1 MNAFL
6 YLIFTSGRNRLMT
19 ALRRVR
25 SPRYAA
31 ALIVGGL
38 YIWSFLLR
46 PNSGATGISSL
57 LGQPTEM
64 IITVL
69 LVVTLMGSWVFGS
82 DTTALAFTEA
92 ELSLLFPAPL
102 SRRALIG
109 YKLTRAQIAVIINV
123 LIWVFILRRGGT
135 VLPAAMRAIA
145 MWVLFSTLNLHRLGA
160 ALVRSAWRE
169 HGAAGSRRN
178 RWSIVVFAAV
188 ALSLVASLIGARV
201 ELGAVHSTGEFF
213 TVLGRVLSLPPASI
227 GLYPFHLIVA
237 PAFAQTPA
245 GWERAILPATA
256 MVIVHA
262 VWVFRT
268 DTAFED
274 AAIEASAERSRRLD
288 AIRARRSVGAIA
300 PPRSAASTLRLA
312 SVGHPALAIFWKNML
327 CLRRTAQLRVFVGPV
342 TMAIAIGAATSGA
355 GMDLGA
361 VLAVGALV
369 LTGMLLL
376 FGGRLI
382 RNDLRHDMQ
391 HLPLIKSLPIPP
403 GEIVIAE
410 VASSALPMALVQM
423 VLVDFAYTALLASHS
438 NPFGG
443 DVRLAMLLASPFA
456 LLAVNTAILTIQNA
470 TAVLFPA
477 WVRLGPVVS
486 VGVEALGQNL
496 LATVATIF
504 SLAIGLVVPMLAAW
518 LVVTL
523 TMASRTRAT
532 QFGVLIVTASVVLA
546 IETYGAMRLLGRA
559 LSKAEPLQTA

>member
-1 MNAFL
+1 MSAFL
-6 YLIFTSGRNRLMT
+6 YLIWTSGRNRFLT

-31 ALIVGGL
+31 ALLVGGL

-46 PNSGATGISSL
+46 PNSGAAGISSL

-82 DTTALAFTEA
+82 DTTALAFTQA

-145 MWVLFSTLNLHRLGA
+145 IWVLFSTLNLHRLGA

-188 ALSLVASLIGARV
+188 GVSLLAGIIGGRA
-201 ELGAVHSTGEFF
+201 ELGAVHSTGGFF
-213 TVLGRVLSLPPASI
+213 TVLGHVLSLPPASI

-237 PAFAQTPA
+237 PAFAQSRA
-245 GWERAILPATA
+245 EWSRAIVPAVG

-262 VWVFRT
+262 WWVFRT

-274 AAIEASAERSRRLD
+274 AALEASAERARRLD

-300 PPRSAASTLRLA
+300 APRSAASTLRLA

-355 GMDLGA
+355 GLDLAA
-361 VLAVGALV
+361 VFAVGALV
-369 LTGMLLL
+369 LMGMLLL

-410 VASSALPMALVQM
+410 VASSALPMAAVQM
-423 VLVDFAYTALLASHS
+423 VLVGFAY
-438 NPFGG
+438 
-443 DVRLAMLLASPFA
+443 LAMLASRANPLGADMRLAILIASPFA
-456 LLAVNTAILTIQNA
+456 VVAVNTAILTIQNA

-504 SLAIGLVVPMLAAW
+504 SLALGLIVPLVAAW
-518 LVVTL
+518 VTV
-523 TMASRTRAT
+523 TVSVTGQSRAIHLA
-532 QFGVLIVTASVVLA
+532 VMIITAAVVLG

-559 LSKAEPLQTA
+559 LSRAEPLQTD

>member
-1 MNAFL
+1 MNAFA
-6 YLIFTSGRNRLMT
+6 YLIWTSGRNRFVT

-31 ALIVGGL
+31 ALLVGGL

-46 PNSGATGISSL
+46 PNSGANSISSL
-57 LGQPTEM
+57 LGQPTEV

-82 DTTALAFTEA
+82 DTTALAFTQA

-145 MWVLFSTLNLHRLGA
+145 IWVLFSTLNLHRLGA

-169 HGAAGSRRN
+169 HGLAGSRRN

-188 ALSLVASLIGARV
+188 GVLLFAGIIGGRG
-201 ELGAVHSTGEFF
+201 ELGAVHSTGAFF
-213 TVLGRVLSLPPASI
+213 TVLGRVLSMPPASI

-237 PAFAQTPA
+237 PAFAQSVA
-245 GWERAILPATA
+245 EWDRAIIPAVG
-256 MVIVHA
+256 MVIIHA
-262 VWVFRT
+262 WWVFRT

-288 AIRARRSVGAIA
+288 AIRARRTVGAIA
-300 PPRSAASTLRLA
+300 APRSAGSTLRLA

-342 TMAIAIGAATSGA
+342 TMAIAIGGATSGA
-355 GMDLGA
+355 GADLGA
-361 VLAVGALV
+361 VFAIGLLV

-403 GEIVIAE
+403 GEIVLAE
-410 VASSALPMALVQM
+410 VASSALPMAIVQ
-423 VLVDFAYTALLASHS
+423 TALIELAYVATLTSRV
-438 NPFGG
+438 NPLGG
-443 DVRLAMLLASPFA
+443 DVRVALVIAAPFA
-456 LLAVNTAILTIQNA
+456 VLSLNAAILTIQNA

-496 LATVATIF
+496 LATVATLF
-504 SLAIGLVVPMLAAW
+504 PWRSVSSCHW
-518 LVVTL
+518 
-523 TMASRTRAT
+523 SRR
-532 QFGVLIVTASVVLA
+532 G
-546 IETYGAMRLLGRA
+546 
-559 LSKAEPLQTA
+559 

>member
-1 MNAFL
+1 MSAFA
-6 YLIFTSGRNRLMT
+6 YLIWTSGRNRFVT
-19 ALRRVR
+19 GLRRVR

-31 ALIVGGL
+31 ALLVGGL

-46 PNSGATGISSL
+46 PNSGANSISSL
-57 LGQPTEM
+57 LGQPTEV

-82 DTTALAFTEA
+82 DTTALAFTQA

-145 MWVLFSTLNLHRLGA
+145 IWVLFSTLNLHRLGA

-169 HGAAGSRRN
+169 HGLAGSRRN

-188 ALSLVASLIGARV
+188 GVLLFAGIFGGRA
-201 ELGAVHSTGEFF
+201 ELGAVHSTGAFF
-213 TVLGRVLSLPPASI
+213 TVLGRVLSMPPASI

-237 PAFAQTPA
+237 PAFAQSVA
-245 GWERAILPATA
+245 AWDRAIIPAVG

-262 VWVFRT
+262 WWVFRT

-274 AAIEASAERSRRLD
+274 AAIEASAERARRLD
-288 AIRARRSVGAIA
+288 AMRARRTVGAIA
-300 PPRSAASTLRLA
+300 PPRSAGSTLRLA

-342 TMAIAIGAATSGA
+342 TMAIAIGGATSGA
-355 GMDLGA
+355 GADLGA
-361 VLAVGALV
+361 VFAIGLLV

-403 GEIVIAE
+403 GEIVLAE
-410 VASSALPMALVQM
+410 VASSALPMAIVQT
-423 VLVDFAYTALLASHS
+423 VLIELAYVATLTSRV
-438 NPFGG
+438 NPLGG
-443 DVRLAMLLASPFA
+443 DLRMALVIAAPFVILSLNA
-456 LLAVNTAILTIQNA
+456 AILTIQNA

-496 LATVATIF
+496 LATVATLF
-504 SLAIGLVVPMLAAW
+504 SLAIGLIVPLVTAW
-518 LVVTL
+518 LTVAL
-523 TMASRTRAT
+523 LPETRAIR
-532 QFGVLIVTASVVLA
+532 LMLMIIVAAVVLG

-559 LSKAEPLQTA
+559 LSRAEPSQTA

>member
-6 YLIFTSGRNRLMT
+6 YLIWTSGRNRVTT

-46 PNSGATGISSL
+46 PNSSVSGISSL

-82 DTTALAFTEA
+82 DTTALAFTQA

-109 YKLTRAQIAVIINV
+109 YKLTRAQIAVVINV

-135 VLPAAMRAIA
+135 VLPAGMRALAI
-145 MWVLFSTLNLHRLGA
+145 WVLFSTLNLHRLGA

-178 RWSIVVFAAV
+178 RWSIVLFAAIG
-188 ALSLVASLIGARV
+188 LSLVVSLIGARAQ
-201 ELGAVHSTGEFF
+201 LGAVHSTGGFF
-213 TVLGRVLSLPPASI
+213 TVLGHVLSMPPASI

-237 PAFAQTPA
+237 PAFAQTTSEWNREIIPA
-245 GWERAILPATA
+245 GG
-256 MVIVHA
+256 MVFVHA

-274 AAIEASAERSRRLD
+274 AAIEASAERARRLD
-288 AIRARRSVGAIA
+288 AMRARRSMGAIA
-300 PPRSAASTLRLA
+300 APRSPASTLRLA

-361 VLAVGALV
+361 VLAIGALV
-369 LTGMLLL
+369 LMGMLLL

-382 RNDLRHDMQ
+382 RNDLRADMQ

-403 GEIVIAE
+403 GEIVVAE
-410 VASSALPMALVQM
+410 VASSALPMAVVQI
-423 VLVDFAYTALLASHS
+423 VLVAFAYVALSASRS
-438 NPFGG
+438 SLLGA
-443 DVRLAMLLASPFA
+443 DMRLAILIAAPFA
-456 LLAVNTAILTIQNA
+456 VVALNTAILTIQNA

-486 VGVEALGQNL
+486 VGVEALGQNM

-504 SLAIGLVVPMLAAW
+504 SLALGMIVPMLAAW
-518 LVVTL
+518 L
-523 TMASRTRAT
+523 
-532 QFGVLIVTASVVLA
+532 IVTATASSETRAIQLA
-546 IETYGAMRLLGRA
+546 IVIITAAVALGFETYGAMRLLGRA

>member
-1 MNAFL
+1 MNAFA
-6 YLIFTSGRNRLMT
+6 YLIWTSGRNRFVT
-19 ALRRVR
+19 ALRRAR

-31 ALIVGGL
+31 ALIVGGV

-46 PNSGATGISSL
+46 PNGGTAGISSL

-82 DTTALAFTEA
+82 DTTALAFTQA

-123 LIWVFILRRGGT
+123 LIWVFLLRRGGT
-135 VLPAAMRAIA
+135 TLPAPMRAAAI
-145 MWVLFSTLNLHRLGA
+145 WVMFSTLNLHRLGA
-160 ALVRSAWRE
+160 ALVRAAWRE

-188 ALSLVASLIGARV
+188 GLSLLAGIVAGRG
-201 ELGAVHSTGEFF
+201 ELGAVDGTGAFF
-213 TVLGRVLSLPPASI
+213 TVLGHVLSKPPASI

-237 PAFAQTPA
+237 PAFAQSTA
-245 GWERAILPATA
+245 EWNRAILPAVF

-262 VWVFRT
+262 WWVFRT

-274 AAIEASAERSRRLD
+274 AAIDASAERARRLD
-288 AIRARRSVGAIA
+288 AIRARRSIGAIA
-300 PPRSAASTLRLA
+300 APRSAASTLRLA

-355 GMDLGA
+355 GADLGA
-361 VLAVGALV
+361 VFAVGALV

-403 GEIVIAE
+403 GEIVLAE
-410 VASSALPMALVQM
+410 VASSALPLAIVQS
-423 VLVDFAYTALLASHS
+423 VLVAFAYLSTIASRG
-438 NPFGG
+438 NPLGA
-443 DVRLAMLLASPFA
+443 DVRLSLLIASPFA
-456 LLAVNTAILTIQNA
+456 VVALNAAILTIQNA

-486 VGVEALGQNL
+486 VGVEALGQNML
-496 LATVATIF
+496 VTVATLF
-504 SLAIGLVVPMLAAW
+504 SLAIGLIVPLIAAW
-518 LVVTL
+518 LTVTL
-523 TMASRTRAT
+523 VSQTPAIRLAII
-532 QFGVLIVTASVVLA
+532 IVTASIILCV
-546 IETYGAMRLLGRA
+546 ETYGAMRLVGRA
-559 LSKAEPLQTA
+559 LSRAEPSQTA

>member
-1 MNAFL
+1 VNAFL
-6 YLIFTSGRNRLMT
+6 YLILTSSRNRFLT

-31 ALIVGGL
+31 ALIVGGV

-46 PNSGATGISSL
+46 PNSGAASISSL
-57 LGQPTEM
+57 LGQPTEV

-145 MWVLFSTLNLHRLGA
+145 IWVLFSTLNLHRLGA

-169 HGAAGSRRN
+169 HGLAGSKRN
-178 RWSIVVFAAV
+178 RWSILIFGAV
-188 ALSLVASLIGARV
+188 AVLVAAGIIGGRA
-201 ELGAVHSTGEFF
+201 ELAAVHSTGGFF
-213 TVLGRVLSLPPASI
+213 TVLGRVLSMPPASI

-237 PAFAQTPA
+237 PAFAQSIREWDKAIIPA
-245 GWERAILPATA
+245 VA
-256 MVIVHA
+256 MVAVHA
-262 VWVFRT
+262 WWVFSS

-274 AAIEASAERSRRLD
+274 AAVEASAERARRLD
-288 AIRARRSVGAIA
+288 AIRARRGVGAIA
-300 PPRSAASTLRLA
+300 PKSAGSTLRLA

-327 CLRRTAQLRVFVGPV
+327 CLRRTAQLRVFVGPL
-342 TMAIAIGAATSGA
+342 TMAIAISAATSGA
-355 GMDLGA
+355 GADLGA
-361 VLAVGALV
+361 VFAVGALV

-391 HLPLIKSLPIPP
+391 HLPLIKSLPIPAS
-403 GEIVIAE
+403 EIVLAE
-410 VASSALPMALVQM
+410 VASSALPMAIVQT
-423 VLVDFAYTALLASHS
+423 VLVEFAYVATLMSHVNPLSSDLRRALIVA
-438 NPFGG
+438 
-443 DVRLAMLLASPFA
+443 APFA
-456 LLAVNTAILTIQNA
+456 IVSLNVAILTIQNA

-496 LATVATIF
+496 LATVATLF
-504 SLAIGLVVPMLAAW
+504 SLAIGLIVPLLAAW
-518 LVVTL
+518 LTVSFVSHT
-523 TMASRTRAT
+523 RTIQIALMIIA
-532 QFGVLIVTASVVLA
+532 GSIVLG

-559 LSKAEPLQTA
+559 LSRAEPSQTQ

>member
-1 MNAFL
+1 MNAFG
-6 YLIFTSGRNRLMT
+6 YLIWTSGRNRFVT

-46 PNSGATGISSL
+46 PNSGVGSIQSL
-57 LGQPTEM
+57 LGQPTEV

-82 DTTALAFTEA
+82 DTTALAFTQA

-135 VLPAAMRAIA
+135 VLPGPMRAMAI
-145 MWVLFSTLNLHRLGA
+145 WVLFSTLNLHRLGA

-169 HGAAGSRRN
+169 HGASGSRRN
-178 RWSIVVFAAV
+178 RWSIIIFAAV
-188 ALSLVASLIGARV
+188 GLSLFAGIIGGRA
-201 ELGAVHSTGEFF
+201 ELSAVHSTGAFF
-213 TVLGRVLSLPPASI
+213 TVLGRVLSMPPASI

-237 PAFAQTPA
+237 PAFAQSVAEWDREIIPA
-245 GWERAILPATA
+245 IM
-256 MVIVHA
+256 MVVVHA
-262 VWVFRT
+262 WWVFRT

-274 AAIEASAERSRRLD
+274 AAIEASAERARRLD
-288 AIRARRSVGAIA
+288 AMRARRTVGVVA
-300 PPRSAASTLRLA
+300 PPRAPASTLRLA

-327 CLRRTAQLRVFVGPV
+327 CLRRTAQLRVFIGPL

-355 GMDLGA
+355 GADLAA
-361 VLAVGALV
+361 VFAIGALV

-403 GEIVIAE
+403 GEIVLAE
-410 VASSALPMALVQM
+410 VASSALPMAAVQLVF
-423 VLVDFAYTALLASHS
+423 LTFAYVCLLASRV
-438 NPFGG
+438 NPLGA
-443 DVRLAMLLASPFA
+443 DIRLALMIAAPFA
-456 LLAVNTAILTIQNA
+456 VVALNGAILTIQNA

-504 SLAIGLVVPMLAAW
+504 SLAIGLILPLVGSWLAITVAGQSRAINVMI
-518 LVVTL
+518 LV
-523 TMASRTRAT
+523 
-532 QFGVLIVTASVVLA
+532 ITASVVLA
-546 IETYGAMRLLGRA
+546 IETYGAMRFLGRA
-559 LSKAEPLQTA
+559 LSRAEPTQTE

>member
-1 MNAFL
+1 LSAFA
-6 YLIFTSGRNRLMT
+6 YLIWTSGRNRFVT

-31 ALIVGGL
+31 ALLVGGL

-46 PNSGATGISSL
+46 PNSGANNISSL
-57 LGQPTEM
+57 LGQPTEV

-82 DTTALAFTEA
+82 DTTALAFTQA

-109 YKLTRAQIAVIINV
+109 YKLTRAQIAVVINV

-135 VLPAAMRAIA
+135 VLPAAMRALAI
-145 MWVLFSTLNLHRLGA
+145 WVLFSTLNLHRLGA

-178 RWSIVVFAAV
+178 RWSIVIFAAV
-188 ALSLVASLIGARV
+188 GLAVLAGIIGGRG
-201 ELGAVHSTGEFF
+201 ELGAVDGTGAFF
-213 TVLGRVLSLPPASI
+213 TALGHVMSRPPASI

-237 PAFAQTPA
+237 PAFAQSR
-245 GWERAILPATA
+245 GEWDRAIIPAVI
-256 MVIVHA
+256 MVVAHA
-262 VWVFRT
+262 WWVFRS

-274 AAIEASAERSRRLD
+274 AAIEASAERARRLD
-288 AIRARRSVGAIA
+288 AIRARRTVAAIST
-300 PPRSAASTLRLA
+300 PRSAASTLRLA

-327 CLRRTAQLRVFVGPV
+327 CLRRTAQLRVFVGPL
-342 TMAIAIGAATSGA
+342 TMAIAIAAATSGA
-355 GMDLGA
+355 GADMGA
-361 VLAVGALV
+361 VFAIGALV

-391 HLPLIKSLPIPP
+391 HLPLLKSLPIPA
-403 GEIVIAE
+403 GDIVLAE
-410 VASSALPMALVQM
+410 VASSALPMAIVQM
-423 VLVDFAYTALLASHS
+423 ALITIAYLSLLASHAS
-438 NPFGG
+438 PLSA
-443 DVRLAMLLASPFA
+443 DVRLALLIAAPFA
-456 LLAVNTAILTIQNA
+456 VVALNAAILTIQNA

-496 LATVATIF
+496 LATVATLF
-504 SLAIGLVVPMLAAW
+504 SLAIGLIVPLGAAW
-518 LVVTL
+518 ATVALVSQ
-523 TMASRTRAT
+523 ARAI
-532 QFGVLIVTASVVLA
+532 QFMLMIIAAAVVLS

-559 LSKAEPLQTA
+559 LSRAEPSQTD

>member
-1 MNAFL
+1 VNAFT
-6 YLIFTSGRNRLMT
+6 YLIWASGRNRVVT
-19 ALRRVR
+19 ALRRAR

-31 ALIVGGL
+31 ALVVGGL

-46 PNSGATGISSL
+46 PNTSAASLSSL

-69 LVVTLMGSWVFGS
+69 LVLTLMGSWVFGS
-82 DTTALAFTEA
+82 DTTALAFTQA

-102 SRRALIG
+102 SRQALIG

-135 VLPAAMRAIA
+135 VLPGPMRALAI
-145 MWVLFSTLNLHRLGA
+145 WVMFSTLNLHRLGA
-160 ALVRSAWRE
+160 ALVRSAWTE
-169 HGAAGSRRN
+169 HGTAGSRRN
-178 RWSIVVFAAV
+178 RWSIVIFAAV
-188 ALSLVASLIGARV
+188 GLSLAASLIGARDQ
-201 ELGAVHSTGEFF
+201 LGAVHSTGAFF

-237 PAFAQTPA
+237 PAFAQSIA
-245 GWERAILPATA
+245 QWDRAILPAIG

-262 VWVFRT
+262 WWVFSS

-274 AAIEASAERSRRLD
+274 AAIEASAERARRLD

-300 PPRSAASTLRLA
+300 QPRAASSTLRLA

-355 GMDLGA
+355 GADLGL
-361 VLAVGALV
+361 VFAVGALV

-391 HLPLIKSLPIPP
+391 HLPLIKSLPIPA
-403 GEIVIAE
+403 GEIVLAE
-410 VASSALPMALVQM
+410 VASSALPLALVQM
-423 VLVDFAYTALLASHS
+423 ILVDIAYASTLASRA
-438 NPFGG
+438 NPLAADLRLAIVIAAPFGI
-443 DVRLAMLLASPFA
+443 LAL
-456 LLAVNTAILTIQNA
+456 NGAILTIQNA

-504 SLAIGLVVPMLAAW
+504 SLAIGLIVPLIAAW
-518 LVVTL
+518 LTVMVV
-523 TMASRTRAT
+523 SGSRAT
-532 QFGVLIVTASVVLA
+532 QLAILIITAAVALC
-546 IETYGAMRLLGRA
+546 IETYGAIRLLGRA
-559 LSKAEPLQTA
+559 LSKAEPLQTT

>member
-1 MNAFL
+1 VSAFA
-6 YLIFTSGRNRLMT
+6 YLIWTSGRNRFVT

-31 ALIVGGL
+31 ALLVGGL

-46 PNSGATGISSL
+46 PNSGANSISSL
-57 LGQPTEM
+57 LGQPTEV

-82 DTTALAFTEA
+82 DTTALAFTQA

-109 YKLTRAQIAVIINV
+109 YKLTRAQIAVVINV

-145 MWVLFSTLNLHRLGA
+145 IWVLFSTLNLHRLGA
-160 ALVRSAWRE
+160 ALVRAAWRE
-169 HGAAGSRRN
+169 HGLAGSRRN

-188 ALSLVASLIGARV
+188 GVLLFAGIIGGRA
-201 ELGAVHSTGEFF
+201 ELRAVHSTGAFF
-213 TVLGRVLSLPPASI
+213 TVLGRVLSMPPASI

-237 PAFAQTPA
+237 PAFAQSIA
-245 GWERAILPATA
+245 EWDRAIIPAVV

-262 VWVFRT
+262 WWVFRT

-288 AIRARRSVGAIA
+288 AMRARRTVGAIA
-300 PPRSAASTLRLA
+300 APRSAGSTLRLA

-355 GMDLGA
+355 GADLGA
-361 VLAVGALV
+361 VFAIGLLV

-403 GEIVIAE
+403 GEIVLAE
-410 VASSALPMALVQM
+410 VASSALPMAIVQT
-423 VLVDFAYTALLASHS
+423 VLIESAYVATLASRV
-438 NPFGG
+438 NPLGA
-443 DVRLAMLLASPFA
+443 DVRVALVIAAPFA
-456 LLAVNTAILTIQNA
+456 VLSLNAAILTIQNA

-496 LATVATIF
+496 LATVATLF
-504 SLAIGLVVPMLAAW
+504 SLAIGLIVPLVTAW
-518 LVVTL
+518 LTVAL
-523 TMASRTRAT
+523 IPETRAIR
-532 QFGVLIVTASVVLA
+532 LMLMIIVAAVVLG

-559 LSKAEPLQTA
+559 LSRAEPSQTA